1 VSRLNLEMQEITAS
15 ALYGEINRGMRNL
28 KSPEIHT
35 GPPDVQLAKA
45 WRCARSLIAVLA
57 IVPFMSEAWRTGLRV
72 LAQKLDAFCATV
84 DVADFHPGRER

>member
-1 VSRLNLEMQEITAS
+1 MSRLNLEMQEITAS

-45 WRCARSLIAVLA
+45 WRCALA
-57 IVPFMSEAWRTGLRV
+57 GSARTGTAGVPAKRSSLRV
-72 LAQKLDAFCATV
+72 RVPRWASSPRKL
-84 DVADFHPGRER
+84 R